1 VNPRLHPICIV
12 GRMVPAFRPFH
23 NPRTGGSMP
32 KIRVL
37 IHDTP
42 TMLRNILEQAISNQ
56 PDMEVIL
63 EPVSPEPPP
72 DEQRVSPDVVVVDV
86 SDSDPREG
94 ARALLHRWPSSHAVM
109 IAANGHRILLYELQP
124 RGVDLGEM
132 SPDQL
137 VQAIRSAARP
147 ERKPY
152 AH

>member
-1 VNPRLHPICIV
+1 
-12 GRMVPAFRPFH
+12 
-23 NPRTGGSMP
+23 MP

-37 IHDTP
+37 IHDAP
-42 TMLRNILEQAISNQ
+42 TMLRDILEQAISTQ

-63 EPVSPEPPP
+63 EPVSPEHVP
-72 DEQRVSPDVVVVDV
+72 DEQMSPDVVVVDV
-86 SDSDPREG
+86 SDSDPGEG
-94 ARALLHRWPSSHAVM
+94 ARALLFRWPSSHALM
-109 IAANGHRILLYELQP
+109 IAAHGHKVLKYELQP

>member
-1 VNPRLHPICIV
+1 
-12 GRMVPAFRPFH
+12 
-23 NPRTGGSMP
+23 MP

-42 TMLRNILEQAISNQ
+42 TMLRDILEQAISMQ

-63 EPVSPEPPP
+63 EPAATEPAP
-72 DEQRVSPDVVVVDV
+72 DDQQASPDVVVVDV
-86 SDSDPREG
+86 SDSDPGEG
-94 ARALLHRWPSSHAVM
+94 ARALLFRWPSSHALM
-109 IAANGHRILLYELQP
+109 IAAHGHKVLKYELEP

-137 VQAIRSAARP
+137 IQAIRSAARP

>member
-1 VNPRLHPICIV
+1 
-12 GRMVPAFRPFH
+12 
-23 NPRTGGSMP
+23 MP

-42 TMLRNILEQAISNQ
+42 TMLRDILEQAISNQ
-56 PDMEVIL
+56 PDMEVIP
-63 EPVSPEPPP
+63 EPVVPEHAQDDQQVP
-72 DEQRVSPDVVVVDV
+72 PDVVVVNV
-86 SDSDPREG
+86 SDSDPGEG
-94 ARALLHRWPSSHAVM
+94 ARALLFRWPSSHALL
-109 IAANGHRILLYELQP
+109 IAARGHRVLQYELQP